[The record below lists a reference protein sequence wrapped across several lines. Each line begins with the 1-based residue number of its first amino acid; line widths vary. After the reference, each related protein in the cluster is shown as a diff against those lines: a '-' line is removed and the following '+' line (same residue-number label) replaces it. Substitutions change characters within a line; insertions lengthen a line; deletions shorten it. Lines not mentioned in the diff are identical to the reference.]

1 MARISFLVSALTA
14 GVMLAASPLASATSP
29 DFVGGGQQGALPVQ
43 AADAVAQGANMLP
56 MAMCGQREQLVA
68 DLEQQFSE
76 QAMAVGQVDSNAV
89 VEIFV
94 SETGSWTI
102 IATGTDGLSCIVSA
116 GEGFESTTL
125 VHGVDA

>member
-1 MARISFLVSALTA
+1 MARIPLLVSALTA
-14 GVMLAASPLASATSP
+14 SVMLAASPLASATSP
-29 DFVGGGQQGALPVQ
+29 ELAENGAADTLPVQ
-43 AADAVAQGANMLP
+43 SGDALAQSANMLP
-56 MAMCGQREQLVA
+56 MAMCGDRGQMVA

-76 QAMAVGQVDSNAV
+76 QPMAVGQVDSNAV

-102 IATGTDGLSCIVSA
+102 IATGTDGVSCVVSA

-125 VHGVDA
+125 VRGVDA